1 MLKIPFRT
9 YAVITF
15 LCTILVTVL
24 FTLEA
29 QAQDKRVIPVLII
42 DGFSN
47 HDWKQTTA
55 VTKMILEQSGSFQV
69 EVSTVPTDS
78 LANADWLPKF
88 EDYDVV
94 IQNTNNI
101 HNRSL
106 KWPRRAEI
114 ALEDYVKQ
122 GGGLYILHS
131 ANNAFSHWEQYDL
144 MIGMGWRHSSVGYAL
159 EIDADQNIVRYA
171 PGEGKGTNHGDRF
184 NALIEI
190 MNRHPINEG
199 YPEAWQTVNTE
210 VYSFPRGPAEN
221 MTILSYAHDSTDTQ
235 KTWPVEWVI
244 EYGKGRVYNS
254 SLGHLWH
261 GEKYP
266 PAYRCV
272 GYQTTVVRAAEWLA
286 TGKVTYPIPDSF
298 PSKNAPSLKPK
309 DDISN
314 GE

>member
-159 EIDADQNIVRYA
+159 EIDADQHIVRYA

-184 NALIEI
+184 NALI
-190 MNRHPINEG
+190 
-199 YPEAWQTVNTE
+199 
-210 VYSFPRGPAEN
+210 
-221 MTILSYAHDSTDTQ
+221 
-235 KTWPVEWVI
+235 
-244 EYGKGRVYNS
+244 
-254 SLGHLWH
+254 
-261 GEKYP
+261 
-266 PAYRCV
+266 
-272 GYQTTVVRAAEWLA
+272 
-286 TGKVTYPIPDSF
+286 
-298 PSKNAPSLKPK
+298 
-309 DDISN
+309 
-314 GE
+314 